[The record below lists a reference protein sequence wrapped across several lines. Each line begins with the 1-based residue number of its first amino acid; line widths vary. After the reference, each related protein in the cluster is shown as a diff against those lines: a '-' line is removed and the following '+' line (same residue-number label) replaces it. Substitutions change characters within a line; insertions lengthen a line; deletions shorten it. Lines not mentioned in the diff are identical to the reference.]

1 MNSYQIAAFAD
12 GAESHA
18 ETLRN
23 TIRRNFAGLGISL
36 DLLTKS
42 GKYFI
47 TVPTVGVPD
56 AVRYRE
62 IEDEI
67 GRHLKRQSDIVL
79 LYEEGGI
86 RDKWMNHIAWLDRRQ
101 SAVKSLQVAQAQF
114 WLGGLR

>member
-67 GRHLKRQSDIVL
+67 GRQ
-79 LYEEGGI
+79 
-86 RDKWMNHIAWLDRRQ
+86 Q